1 MNVKQILTSIALVAL
16 LASVPAS
23 AATITVTTDVT
34 SNTTWHAADTYIL
47 QTVVYVKSNATLTIE
62 PGTVIKAATSGLLA
76 RDGIPNLVAALWVTR
91 GAKLN
96 AIGTAEKPII
106 FTFAGDDVNNP
117 NDVPF
122 DTSGQWGGIV
132 LCGRALI
139 NSAADTVGNVANP
152 KFEIF
157 EGTSDPNGT
166 GEHIFGGSDD
176 NDSSGTLRYVSIRYP
191 GTVFAANR
199 ELNGLTMGAVGRG
212 TDISY
217 VEVFHSSDDAFEW
230 WGGSVNTHH
239 LVAAFCEDDDFD
251 TDQGYRGTNQFW
263 FGIKPPWNGST
274 DSRGFETDGD
284 LNQSASGETPKSQWV
299 VHNATL
305 IGRGKSVTG
314 FGGGVGWNA
323 RDEAAPNVINSVFA
337 QFAVGVLIDNDGV
350 AEFTAGQADLRNTIF
365 DTTAGPSSA
374 NTNANGLFTDA
385 TRMNTIE
392 AAGLGGISYT
402 NRQGL
407 DPRPQPGSP
416 ALNNVA
422 PQGAGLT
429 PTTYRG
435 AFAPYDHWADSWTAL
450 AQMGHLGD
458 GRNLVAVSNDVTAN
472 TTWYATNRYLLRS
485 VIYVKNNA
493 TLTIEPGT
501 VVKAATS
508 GLLARDGIP
517 NLVAALW
524 VTRGSK
530 LEAIGTVD
538 KPIIFTFDGDNLNSS
553 IDVPFDTSGQWG
565 GIVLCGRARINSA
578 ADTVGNVANP
588 KFEIFEGTSDPN
600 GTGEHIFGGDD
611 DNDDSGT
618 LRYVSIRYP
627 GTVFAANRELN
638 GLTMGAVGKGT
649 DISYVEVLHS
659 SDDAFEWWGGCV
671 NTHHLIAAFCED
683 DDFDTDQGYRGTNQF
698 WFGIKPPWNGSTDSR
713 GFETDGDLNQS
724 ASGETPKSQWVVHNA
739 TLIGRGKSVT
749 GFGGGVAWNARDEAA
764 PNIVNSVIAE
774 FAVGVLIDN
783 DGVAEFIGGLAD
795 LRNSIFDTTAGPSA
809 ANTNGNMLFTDAAR
823 MNTVEAALLGSI
835 SYTNDMSLNPR
846 PQTGSPA
853 LSNVAPQGPGLTTTT
868 YRGAFSTDDQ
878 WAYGWSGLY
887 TLGHLR
893 GVFTPG
899 GPQCTPVNIAVTIN
913 GSNVEI
919 TFLGQAGLSYQ
930 VLSSTDL
937 SANPIVWTPEGA
949 PLSGSGTLTF
959 SGAVSGAA
967 KFFRIGCQ

>member
-1 MNVKQILTSIALVAL
+1 MNVKRIPTAIALAALVA
-16 LASVPAS
+16 ASS
-23 AATITVTTDVT
+23 AGAANITLTNDVT
-34 SNTTWHAADTYIL
+34 ANTTWYASNQYVL
-47 QTVVYVKSNATLTIE
+47 QTVIYVKTNVTLTIE
-62 PGTVIKAATSGLLA
+62 PGTVIKAATTGLVQ
-76 RDGIPNLVAALWVTR
+76 RTGIPNLVAALWVTR
-91 GAKLN
+91 GGKLN
-96 AIGTAEKPII
+96 AIGTAERPII

-122 DTSGQWGGIV
+122 DLSGQWGGIV

-139 NSAADTVGNVANP
+139 NSAVDIAGNVANP

-157 EGTSDPNGT
+157 EGTTENGF
-166 GEHIFGGSDD
+166 GDHVFGGNDD

-230 WGGSVNTHH
+230 WGGNVNTHH

-284 LNQSASGETPKSQWV
+284 LNQSASGEAPKSQWV

-314 FGGGVGWNA
+314 FGGGVAWNA
-323 RDEAAPNVINSVFA
+323 RDEAAPNVFNSVFA
-337 QFAVGVLIDNDGV
+337 DFATGVLIDNDGI
-350 AEFTAGQADLRNTIF
+350 AEFLSGQADLRNSVF
-365 DTTAGPSSA
+365 DVTAGPSAA
-374 NTNANGLFTDA
+374 NTNANGLFNDA
-385 TRMNTIE
+385 ARMNTIVP
-392 AAGLGGISYT
+392 ALLGGISYT
-402 NRQGL
+402 NNQGL
-407 DPRPQPGSP
+407 NPRPQPGSP
-416 ALNNVA
+416 ALGNVA

-435 AFAPYDHWADSWTAL
+435 AFSTYDHWADGWTAL
-450 AQMGHLGD
+450 AQMGHLND
-458 GRNLVAVSNDVTAN
+458 GRNPVTVTNDITAN
-472 TTWYATNRYLLRS
+472 TTWYATNQYILRT
-485 VIYVKNNA
+485 VIYVKTNV

-501 VVKAATS
+501 VVKAATT
-508 GLLARDGIP
+508 GLLQRTGIP

-524 VTRGSK
+524 VTRGAK
-530 LEAIGTVD
+530 LNAIGTVD

-553 IDVPFDTSGQWG
+553 IDVPFDLSGQWG
-565 GIVLCGRARINSA
+565 GIVLCGRALINSA
-578 ADTVGNVANP
+578 VDIAGNVANP
-588 KFEIFEGTSDPN
+588 KFEIFEGTTEN
-600 GTGEHIFGGDD
+600 GFGDHVFGGND
-611 DNDDSGT
+611 DNDSSGT

-638 GLTMGAVGKGT
+638 GLTMGGVGKGT

-724 ASGETPKSQWVVHNA
+724 ASGEAPKSQWLVHNA

-764 PNIVNSVIAE
+764 PNVVNSV
-774 FAVGVLIDN
+774 FADFALGVLIDN
-783 DGVAEFIGGLAD
+783 DGIAEFTSGLAD
-795 LRNSIFDTTAGPSA
+795 LRSSIFDVTAGPSA
-809 ANTNGNMLFTDAAR
+809 ANTNANGLFSDTTR
-823 MNTVEAALLGSI
+823 MNTVEPAGLSGI
-835 SYTNDMSLNPR
+835 SYTNDMRLNPR
-846 PQTGSPA
+846 PAGSSPA
-853 LSNVAPQGPGLTTTT
+853 LSNVAPQGTGLTPTT
-868 YRGAFSTDDQ
+868 YRGAFAQDDQ

-887 TLGHLR
+887 TLGHLQGVYIPTR
-893 GVFTPG
+893 GG
-899 GPQCTPVNIAVTIN
+899 CTAVTVAAVIN
-913 GSNVEI
+913 GPYLEI
-919 TFLGQAGLSYQ
+919 TFPGEAGLNYQ
-930 VLSSTDL
+930 VSSTTDL
-937 SANPIVWTPEGA
+937 SANPIVWTPEGS
-949 PLSGSGTLTF
+949 PLSGSGTLTY
-959 SGAVSGAA
+959 SAPVSNGA
-967 KFFRIGCQ
+967 KFYRVGCAQ